1 MAVNSFSTNIANTG
15 SIVDHVA
22 NINVMFNK
30 GFESFV
36 DYINSMGGSM
46 RQFYITRY
54 EGQNAG
60 ITFRCEEPITGLGIA
75 SEVNE
80 GNDFSAGTIAPGYYK
95 DVTVY
100 RRSYTLPWTW
110 YFVYHNKYPDQ
121 ITRLVQ
127 ETGWS
132 VAYRMEL
139 DATHPF
145 TFGTA
150 TTYTNKDGRSV
161 DISAGDTLQ
170 MFYSLHA
177 LTNSSTTY
185 RNRLAGNPQIS
196 SGAIEAAENL
206 TNQQIYDNNGI
217 RRPAR
222 KDTIVVASDQTSYNV
237 ALKIVNSTAPREEAH
252 AGVYN
257 PYMGKYR
264 IVRSMW
270 FDSDANGA
278 VDSTKS
284 KYWMMVDSRNLG
296 AYLYVTENP
305 RVTVP
310 TTSNGGVDYYNENET
325 VKATATYEPVVLD
338 PRFVTFSAGDGSA

>member
-1 MAVNSFSTNIANTG
+1 MSQNSSATPILNT
-15 SIVDHVA
+15 SSVVDHVA
-22 NINVMFNK
+22 NLNVMFNK

-36 DYINSMGGSM
+36 DFINSMGGSM
-46 RQFYITRY
+46 RQFYTTRY
-54 EGQNAG
+54 EGSNNG
-60 ITFRCEEPITGLGIA
+60 ITFRVEEPLTGLGIA
-75 SEVNE
+75 KETDE
-80 GNDFSAGTIAPGYYK
+80 GNDFNAGVIAPGYYK

-100 RRSYTLPWTW
+100 RRTYTLPWTW

-121 ITRLVQ
+121 VSKLIQ
-127 ETGWS
+127 ETGWA
-132 VAYRMEL
+132 VAYRLEL

-145 TFGTA
+145 SFGTA
-150 TTYTNKDGRSV
+150 TTYTNIDGRSV
-161 DISAGDTLQ
+161 DISAGDSLQ
-170 MFYSLHA
+170 LFYTAHT

-206 TNQQIYDNNGI
+206 TNQQIYDNNGQ

-264 IVRSMW
+264 VIRALW
-270 FDSDANGA
+270 LDSDATGA

-305 RVTVP
+305 RVTTP
-310 TTSNGGVDYYNENET
+310 TTSNGGVDYT
-325 VKATATYEPVVLD
+325 TRTRP
-338 PRFVTFSAGDGSA
+338 